1 RHCTGPVR
9 EGETSRASASYRE
22 AEDGAEGARGIG
34 VPGQPHP
41 HPELDCRVAVAGT
54 QALLRARGRTP
65 VTVHQLDLEGGE
77 RLAHP
82 LRAAEVRRVRV
93 DAERPGQGQDPE
105 RARDVHRDD
114 RAVDDALV
122 IEV

>member
-1 RHCTGPVR
+1 
-9 EGETSRASASYRE
+9 
-22 AEDGAEGARGIG
+22 
-34 VPGQPHP
+34 
-41 HPELDCRVAVAGT
+41 RVAVAGT
-54 QALLRARGRTP
+54 QALLRARDRTP
-65 VTVHQLDLEGGE
+65 VTVHQLDLEVGE

-122 IEV
+122 IEVHGAGWADAGAGSAAGGTRAATAQRRSSMTRVLIVGAP